1 MKTPPP
7 APPYGGG
14 AGGGVN
20 KKHMESKLMM
30 KLVVGSEAVF
40 FLALMMGFV
49 YFAYFP
55 GFDPKSVALLDVPKT
70 GFFTVLL
77 LASSFTFWRAEV
89 SHRNGKIGSLKGWLA
104 VTVALGIVFLVGQ
117 GMEYRHLLTNQLVIS
132 KGTFATGFFTLTGFH
147 GLHVLIGLIILSVV
161 LYLAFLGDFDRSQ
174 SSVISSVGIYW
185 HFVDIVWV
193 VVFTL
198 VYILPHVV
206 NMKHV

>member
-1 MKTPPP
+1 
-7 APPYGGG
+7 
-14 AGGGVN
+14 
-20 KKHMESKLMM
+20 MM
-30 KLVVGSEAVF
+30 KLVIGSEAIF

-70 GFFTVLL
+70 SFFTVLL

-89 SHRNGKIGSLKGWLA
+89 GQRNGKVGALKGWLA
-104 VTVALGIVFLVGQ
+104 VTVVLGIVFLVGQ
-117 GMEYRHLLTNQLVIS
+117 GMEYNHLLANQLVVS

-147 GLHVLIGLIILSVV
+147 GLHVFIGIIILAVV
-161 LYLAFLGDFDRSQ
+161 LYLAFLGDFDQPQ
-174 SSVISSVGIYW
+174 STVISAVGIYW

-198 VYILPHVV
+198 VYILPHIV